1 MTNKEAIEVLQSMKS
16 DFPLPKAA
24 QTRRAQNDA
33 LDAAIEALKAEPCE
47 DAVSRQAVLDV
58 INNPLNVRLDVII
71 KNLPS
76 VTPVKLLAKISF
88 DDKKLKEIATKAAE
102 EIKEDLIITDFSG
115 NTRTITAT
123 KAAPNV
129 PCAPPV
135 YAVSADDVIENMESE
150 LELCNRA
157 LDELNIVGTERKI
170 HSRVAEMLREQI
182 DFVKGLP
189 QVEPEPRKGKWIG
202 KYPVTSVC
210 SECNYLIHDNKV
222 KVFAY
227 CPNCGAKME
236 EQDAKI

>member
-1 MTNKEAIEVLQSMKS
+1 MTNKEAVEVLQSMKS

-33 LDAAIEALKAEPCE
+33 LDVAIEALKAEPCE
-47 DAVSRQAVLDV
+47 NAM
-58 INNPLNVRLDVII
+58 
-71 KNLPS
+71 
-76 VTPVKLLAKISF
+76 
-88 DDKKLKEIATKAAE
+88 LKEIATELVK

-150 LELCNRA
+150 LELCNKV
-157 LDELNIVGTERKI
+157 LDDVNVVGTAHMI
-170 HSRVAEMLREQI
+170 YDRVAEMLREQI

-189 QVEPEPRKGKWIG
+189 QVEPEPRKGKCLPPAQPEQRWI
-202 KYPVTSVC
+202 PVTERPPKKGQKCLVSDKGC
-210 SECNYLIHDNKV
+210 IAIDT
-222 KVFAY
+222 FWGRGGAY
-227 CPNCGAKME
+227 NWQFYVRDYEAWMPLVEPYNAKRRNE
-236 EQDAKI
+236 SDGRD

>member
-1 MTNKEAIEVLQSMKS
+1 MTNKEAAEILQRMKS

-33 LDAAIEALKAEPCE
+33 LDIAIEVLKAEPCE
-47 DAVSRQAVLDV
+47 NAM
-58 INNPLNVRLDVII
+58 
-71 KNLPS
+71 
-76 VTPVKLLAKISF
+76 
-88 DDKKLKEIATKAAE
+88 LKEIATKLAE
-102 EIKEDLIITDFSG
+102 EIKSDLIITDFSG

-129 PCAPPV
+129 PDVPPV
-135 YAVSADDVIENMESE
+135 YAVSADDVIENMEAE
-150 LELCNRA
+150 LELCNKV
-157 LDELNIVGTERKI
+157 LDELDITGTEREI

-189 QVEPEPRKGKWIG
+189 PVEPEPRKGKWIG
-202 KYPVTSVC
+202 KHPVTSAC
-210 SECNYLIHDNKV
+210 SECNYLIHDSKV

-236 EQDAKI
+236 G

>member
-1 MTNKEAIEVLQSMKS
+1 MTSKEAIEILQSMKS

-33 LDAAIEALKAEPCE
+33 LDVAIKALKAEPCE
-47 DAVSRQAVLDV
+47 DAM
-58 INNPLNVRLDVII
+58 
-71 KNLPS
+71 
-76 VTPVKLLAKISF
+76 
-88 DDKKLKEIATKAAE
+88 LKEIATKLAE
-102 EIKEDLIITDFSG
+102 EIKSDLIITGFSG

-129 PCAPPV
+129 PAMPPV

-150 LELCNRA
+150 LELCNKV
-157 LDELNIVGTERKI
+157 LDDVNIVGTAHVVYE
-170 HSRVAEMLREQI
+170 RVAEMLREQI

-189 QVEPEPRKGKWIG
+189 PVEPKPRKGKWIG
-202 KYPVTSVC
+202 KYLVTSTC
-210 SECNYLIHDNKV
+210 SECNYLIHDSKV

-236 EQDAKI
+236 E